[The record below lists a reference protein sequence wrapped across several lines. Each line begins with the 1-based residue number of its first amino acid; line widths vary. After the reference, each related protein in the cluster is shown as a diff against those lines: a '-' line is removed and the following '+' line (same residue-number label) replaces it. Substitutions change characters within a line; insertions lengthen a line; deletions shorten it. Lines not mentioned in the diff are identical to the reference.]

1 MACRYRV
8 ETFAGVS
15 PRPFPRTLHRMK
27 WVRSTGVIALAL
39 LLSGCGAEFNPL
51 FVESGSSGPVIGWRE
66 CPGAKY
72 DGITEVGLYRWDHDG
87 TADDPGQLL
96 WHIKAS
102 HGIPLHRIRLGSSPQ
117 GFTTRLPLS
126 VELDP
131 TSAYALRTN
140 MTSDDLVSGF
150 LTFQP
155 RQLDTGRVVFG
166 DGEETSRKA
175 YEDRDNEDFGCFAD

>member
-1 MACRYRV
+1 
-8 ETFAGVS
+8 
-15 PRPFPRTLHRMK
+15 MK
-27 WVRSTGVIALAL
+27 WVRSTGVIALAF

-66 CPGAKY
+66 CPGVKY

-131 TSAYALRTN
+131 ASTYALRTN

-155 RQLDTGRVVFG
+155 RQLDTGRVVFS
-166 DGEETSRKA
+166 DGEEASRKA
-175 YEDRDNEDFGCFAD
+175 YEDRDNEDFGCFTD